1 MQDRS
6 VSWRIPVRPH
16 RGPEGQLMIKVCR
29 GIAQCFR
36 LFSLCSL
43 LSLGAMAQSPQ
54 PSAPEPANPPLL
66 RSIEDL
72 NLKGAAAS
80 DPPFTDSILG
90 LDTPI
95 RSSLFRHG
103 LLFRMDANADYIQN
117 TLAAPV
123 AADAQTYI
131 GQRQFGAYSINP
143 VLTADLRQFG
153 LRRTQLNINGH
164 LQQGSWDQAQPEAW
178 TLCNLYLYKEFGED
192 RAELQLGYL
201 ATDFQFIGLQVGG
214 QVASGAQGVYAVLP
228 YEVGISY
235 SPLTAPAITLKYR
248 WHSDAYLKAAAQRAA
263 QPGSEQDALK
273 RDAVGLRFLP
283 HGDKL
288 VLIGEAGIN
297 RPAVAGKLQEW
308 YRAGYIA
315 NNTPYTSL
323 RTGLKKSGNYS
334 GYLLADHQVWQPE
347 QTKPGRG
354 VYVGGSAM
362 VVPADL
368 NVYRLYYE
376 ARIYDE
382 APFHSRLAD
391 FASIV
396 ASYTAFSQ
404 DDLRNLAAAG
414 KSYWRASNSVT
425 GSYTVH
431 LAPGTYLGLGLSYV
445 NGPAVTPKVPSALT
459 FTAQTSLFF

>member
-1 MQDRS
+1 MINACRDRT
-6 VSWRIPVRPH
+6 
-16 RGPEGQLMIKVCR
+16 
-29 GIAQCFR
+29 QCLR
-36 LFSLCSL
+36 LLFLCIL
-43 LSLGAMAQSPQ
+43 LPLNAMAQSPQ
-54 PSAPEPANPPLL
+54 PTTPEPASPPLP

-80 DPPFTDSILG
+80 DPLFSDSILG

-95 RSSLFRHG
+95 RTVLFRHG
-103 LLFRMDANADYIQN
+103 LLFRMEADADYIQN
-117 TLAAPV
+117 TLAPPA

-131 GQRQFGAYSINP
+131 GQRPFGAYSINP

-153 LRRTQLNINGH
+153 LRGAQLNINGH
-164 LQQGSWDQAQPEAW
+164 LQQGSWDQAQPTAW
-178 TLCNLYLYKEFGED
+178 AICNLYVYKEFAED
-192 RAELQLGYL
+192 RAELQFGYI

-235 SPLTAPAITLKYR
+235 APLTAPAVTFKYR
-248 WHSDAYLKAAAQRAA
+248 WHSGAYLKAAAQRSS

-288 VLIGEAGIN
+288 VLIGEVGIN
-297 RPAVAGKLQEW
+297 RPAEAGKLQEW
-308 YRAGYIA
+308 YRAGYIV

-323 RTGLKKSGNYS
+323 RTGLKRSGNYS

-347 QTKPGRG
+347 QANPGRG
-354 VYVGGSAM
+354 IYIGGSAM

-368 NVYRLYYE
+368 NIYRLYDE

-382 APFHSRLAD
+382 APFHNRPAD

-404 DDLRNLAAAG
+404 DDLHNLAAAG
-414 KSYWRASNSVT
+414 KSYSRSSNSVT
-425 GSYTVH
+425 GSYTLH
-431 LAPGTYLGLGLSYV
+431 LAPGTYIGLGLSYV
-445 NGPAVTPKVPSALT
+445 NGPAVTPKSPSALT
-459 FTAQTSLFF
+459 FTVQTSLFF